1 MDYVILCAV
10 SGLIALLLCEY
21 LSIAP
26 RRKELEELKRRNE
39 DNLRE
44 LYNLRGQNACL
55 SEELEQL
62 KAKSKDDLRNLREE
76 NDGLRSERDKLNE
89 VLFSIG
95 VVTGRIHA
103 RVESVGKEMDRL
115 RTENEALKK
124 ELLEQVE
131 NQTEKSDAES

>member
-1 MDYVILCAV
+1 MDYVILSAV

-26 RRKELEELKRRNE
+26 RRKELEDLKRENG

-44 LYNLRGQNACL
+44 LDDLRGQKARL

-62 KAKSKDDLRNLREE
+62 KVKSEEALQKLREE
-76 NDGLRSERDKLNE
+76 NESIKEERDFLSLRMCCMK
-89 VLFSIG
+89 IG
-95 VVTGRIHA
+95 LKKIDETLG
-103 RVESVGKEMDRL
+103 EQKKEIKEL
-115 RTENEALKK
+115 RQQKEALEK
-124 ELLEQVE
+124 ELLEQVG